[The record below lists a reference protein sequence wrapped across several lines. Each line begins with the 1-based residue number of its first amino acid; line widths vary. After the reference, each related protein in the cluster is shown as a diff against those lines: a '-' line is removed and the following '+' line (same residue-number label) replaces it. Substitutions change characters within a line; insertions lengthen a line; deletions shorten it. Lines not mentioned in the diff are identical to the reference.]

1 MKGEQIPI
9 EGEFY
14 KGIIPQEFNAKQL
27 IETYRTYGTDGIKET
42 EALTRLIDAIGDEA
56 IFDMLH
62 ECTEVAFE
70 ILINAWGCNVKAIAL
85 FTDFMRKRHGWLNE
99 GEAETIRQQYIKEQQ
114 KRIDL
119 EGKLEKMRA
128 ESRAQEEY
136 RENQKIALEE
146 QIGKL
151 KAQLYTR
158 QQGEGVLEVKEANA
172 TPIVNIGTLNIN
184 INKCASEGRGK
195 ENGA

>member
-1 MKGEQIPI
+1 MTGERIQI

-14 KGIIPQEFNAKQL
+14 KGIDPQEFNASEL
-27 IETYRTYGTDGIKET
+27 IRVYRTAGTDGVMET
-42 EALTRLIDAIGDEA
+42 EALTRLIDAVGDDA
-56 IFDMLH
+56 IFSML
-62 ECTEVAFE
+62 EENTEVAFE

-151 KAQLYTR
+151 KAQLYAG
-158 QQGEGVLEVKEANA
+158 QGAAGILEAKEARA
-172 TPIVNIGTLNIN
+172 TPSVSIGTVNITIN
-184 INKCASEGRGK
+184 
-195 ENGA
+195 